1 MRRRAKAY
9 RVLVL
14 PIPVPFMPV
23 VPVPVEPGA
32 VPLPFNQGVP
42 AVPSPGPL
50 FSGALPSLMAKIF
63 PVSTRVTGM
72 SLSYNIGVPI
82 FGGFAPFFA
91 QSLIDLTGSKLA
103 PSYYMIATA
112 LLSLVALVVLYRR
125 SKIWDD
131 ARRLRQRPPV
141 LAQATRE
148 SRLSMP
154 DFAGL
159 NGRYDAYR
167 QPFIGNSS
175 LPVARSSGQ
184 TETYCLPCSWI
195 RKVEASVFCP
205 VPSNFTPL

>member
-1 MRRRAKAY
+1 
-9 RVLVL
+9 
-14 PIPVPFMPV
+14 MPV

-103 PSYYMIATA
+103 PSYYMIGTS
-112 LLSLVALVVLYRR
+112 LLSFLAIFLLRKRYR
-125 SKIWDD
+125 
-131 ARRLRQRPPV
+131 L
-141 LAQATRE
+141 
-148 SRLSMP
+148 
-154 DFAGL
+154 
-159 NGRYDAYR
+159 
-167 QPFIGNSS
+167 
-175 LPVARSSGQ
+175 
-184 TETYCLPCSWI
+184 
-195 RKVEASVFCP
+195 
-205 VPSNFTPL
+205 